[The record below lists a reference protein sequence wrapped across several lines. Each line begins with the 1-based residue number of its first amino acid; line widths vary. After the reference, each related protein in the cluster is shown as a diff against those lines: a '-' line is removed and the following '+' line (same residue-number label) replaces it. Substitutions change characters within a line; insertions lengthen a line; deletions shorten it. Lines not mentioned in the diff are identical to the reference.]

1 MIRHAH
7 IFMAALLAWLL
18 AAPVPGQAGYR
29 QIWATDVLRQRAPLA
44 YLHDAP
50 IRQALYRP
58 APLPLRAAGG
68 LERLPR
74 RLRPA
79 RLRHR
84 PPIPRLRQPV
94 RQRPPARH
102 LRPLRDDPL
111 RAAMPQAG
119 SYRDDLR
126 APAMG
131 TRNIIRVASPYG
143 NAYRRPAF
151 RPRRKLPPAFRPPR
165 TPPRQATT
173 PQRGLPAPAARR
185 IAPSQALRK
194 VLRVIPGSMGL
205 GVELLPGVPPVYA
218 VKLKTGSRI
227 RRVLVDAVSGRVL
240 DR

>member
-1 MIRHAH
+1 MNMTRHAH
-7 IFMAALLAWLL
+7 IFMAALFAWLL

-29 QIWATDVLRQRAPLA
+29 QIWAADILRQRVQLA
-44 YLHDAP
+44 YRQDVPLTPALH
-50 IRQALYRP
+50 RP
-58 APLPLRAAGG
+58 APLPLRTTGG

-79 RLRHR
+79 RLR
-84 PPIPRLRQPV
+84 PPIPRIRQPV
-94 RQRPPARH
+94 RQRPPVRH
-102 LRPLRDDPL
+102 QRPVREDPL

-119 SYRDDLR
+119 SCCDDLR

-131 TRNIIRVASPYG
+131 TGNIIRIASPYG
-143 NAYRRPAF
+143 TAYSRPAF

-165 TPPRQATT
+165 NPPRQATT
-173 PQRGLPAPAARR
+173 PQRGLPAPPQRR